1 MANFLVIIPV
11 AGIGLVSLV
20 NWIAAWNTRMI
31 LYYITKPIVLL
42 GLILY
47 LVFRVPI
54 TSARLPFLIGLIFS
68 LIGDIFLI
76 PKGTRWFLAGVG
88 AFSVTQVMYIW
99 GFNLSRAGL
108 PAMIVGAVAYLG
120 GVVLVHLVVDRFAHS
135 SSVSKTMLPFFKA
148 YGALVLAMSLS
159 ALMCLARPAWSDLA
173 AVMAGIGG
181 ILFFISDGMICL
193 GKLDRQLPKN
203 RFWIIVSYHLAQF
216 LITAAVVQLGG

>member
-1 MANFLVIIPV
+1 MANFLVIIPM

-99 GFNLSRAGL
+99 GFNLSRAEL

-120 GVVLVHLVVDRFAHS
+120 GVVLTTWWSIASRNLPALAKRCSRFSRLMA
-135 SSVSKTMLPFFKA
+135 PWC
-148 YGALVLAMSLS
+148 SL
-159 ALMCLARPAWSDLA
+159 
-173 AVMAGIGG
+173 
-181 ILFFISDGMICL
+181 
-193 GKLDRQLPKN
+193 
-203 RFWIIVSYHLAQF
+203 
-216 LITAAVVQLGG
+216 